1 MALRPPR
8 YNARVWFLPDTR
20 RMCTALVRTCAAAGL
35 LLVAPA
41 GPAHAAPDGVAS
53 LVIDLKTGAT
63 LSSDQPD
70 VMARAVATRTQRVEL
85 YTEPFA
91 RAYEKGA
98 DAAVTSFEEYAV
110 AATLAHDAG
119 LGVNAGHDL
128 DLANL
133 VLFRELPHLDE
144 VTRTQAH

>member
-70 VMARAVATRTQRVEL
+70 VMARAVLPGSVMKIAT
-85 YTEPFA
+85 
-91 RAYEKGA
+91 
-98 DAAVTSFEEYAV
+98 V
-110 AATLAHDAG
+110 AAALESGTITD
-119 LGVNAGHDL
+119 
-128 DLANL
+128 
-133 VLFRELPHLDE
+133 
-144 VTRTQAH
+144 RTTVACT